1 MSISVEQEIRELE
14 KIFPSSEY
22 IYRGQPRNYMW
33 QGNRVSSSL
42 ARVLARTRG
51 AALRVL
57 EANILIGAASFYS
70 PHARNIEIMADLRH
84 LRFPINLI
92 DFTRD
97 IRVALFFA
105 CLGNPWRSGKIFFL
119 RFESRAP
126 WFDEDLEQSA
136 LYDLPQA
143 INMSFFPSFHIS
155 SNAKRAIRQSSVLVH
170 SPSGHLDFKKEETYR
185 IPAARKKDILE
196 YLTRPSSSIESHYL
210 FPDKAD
216 FTNLGLESP
225 GPHKDFEKKLNALLT
240 YRSEKLQG
248 GDDYD
253 KGRDYFFHGQY
264 AKAIDHFRAATPNP
278 GKIPGVNLRRFLS
291 SALLRTEQPRKALAE
306 LAKIPG
312 NNWDAEDH
320 YMAAQSKRKL
330 GIFDEA
336 QAEIELAID
345 KNHFRSVYYTTAI
358 LLAKQAGD
366 RTARLNAM
374 LRYQNLFQCKR
385 GEDSPLGRD

>member
-1 MSISVEQEIRELE
+1 MR
-14 KIFPSSEY
+14 
-22 IYRGQPRNYMW
+22 
-33 QGNRVSSSL
+33 
-42 ARVLARTRG
+42 A
-51 AALRVL
+51 L

-70 PHARNIEIMADLRH
+70 PHAREIEIMADLRH
-84 LRFPINLI
+84 FRFPINLI

-119 RFESRAP
+119 RFESREP
-126 WFDEDLEQSA
+126 GFGEDFEQPA
-136 LYDLPQA
+136 LYDWPRA
-143 INMSFFPSFHIS
+143 IDTEIFQNFHIS
-155 SNAKRAIRQSSVLVH
+155 SSAKRAIRQSGVLVH
-170 SPSGHLDFKKEETYR
+170 SPSGHLDFKKEETYK
-185 IPAARKKDILE
+185 IPAGRKKEIMK
-196 YLTRPSSSIESHYL
+196 YLTRPSSSIELHYL

-216 FTNLGLESP
+216 FTNLGLETP
-225 GPHKDFEKKLNALLT
+225 GPHKDFEKKLKALLT

-253 KGRDYFFHGQY
+253 KGRDCFFHGQY
-264 AKAIDHFRAATPNP
+264 EKAIGHFRAAAPNP
-278 GKIPGVNLRRFLS
+278 GRIPGVNLRRFLS

-320 YMAAQSKRKL
+320 YMAAKSKQKL
-330 GIFDEA
+330 EIFDEA

-358 LLAKQAGD
+358 LLAQQAGD
-366 RTARLNAM
+366 RTAWHNAM
-374 LRYQNLFQCKR
+374 RRYQNLFQCKR